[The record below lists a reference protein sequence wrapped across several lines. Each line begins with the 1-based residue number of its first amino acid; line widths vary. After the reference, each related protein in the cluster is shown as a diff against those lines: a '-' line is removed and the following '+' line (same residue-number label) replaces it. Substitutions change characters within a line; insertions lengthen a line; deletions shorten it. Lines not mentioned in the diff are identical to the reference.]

1 MHLSNA
7 SSILASSSNG
17 ILGSSSVTLLPSSIE
32 VDLVCSNL
40 MRRSNVAFW
49 FSTKVTRTFETST
62 VTGTFSGISFLV
74 PVISINEQNTNYNK

>member
-17 ILGSSSVTLLPSSIE
+17 ILGSSSVTPSSIE